1 MDCAVRQVTHLA
13 GEFYYVSLEPAEPLG
28 KIRPGQ
34 FVMIRVSSST
44 DPFLRRPMSVADFE
58 PDGSRFGLVVQVIGR
73 GTRFLSGLVE
83 NDRVDA
89 LGPYGGG
96 FEIPEN
102 AGQVY
107 IVAGGC
113 GVAPFIGLA
122 KEIKDSCDLTVFL
135 GARTAELLLYRG
147 YFEKLGARVLTAT
160 EDGSGGYGG
169 LVTHLLETDLQ
180 KEVAPEVVLTCGPAG
195 MMRAVAAIAT
205 GAGVRCYAS
214 LENRMACGF
223 GACLGCVTRAAG
235 EDRYVTVCKKGP
247 VFDVTEVE
255 I

>member
-1 MDCAVRQVTHLA
+1 MDCAVKEITRLA
-13 GEFYYVSLEPAEPLG
+13 GDFYHISLEPAEPLG
-28 KIRPGQ
+28 RIRPGQ

-44 DPFLRRPMSVADFE
+44 DPFLRRPMSVADAA
-58 PDGSRFGLVVQVIGR
+58 PDGSRFGLVVQVVGR

-89 LGPYGGG
+89 LGPYGGW
-96 FEIPEN
+96 FELPEG

-113 GVAPFIGLA
+113 GVAPFIGFA
-122 KEIKDSCDLTVFL
+122 GEIRDACDLTVFL
-135 GARTAELLLYRG
+135 GARTAEYLLYRD

-160 EDGSGGYGG
+160 EDGSEGYGG
-169 LVTHLLETDLQ
+169 LVTQLLETDLE
-180 KEVAPEVVLTCGPAG
+180 KEVAPDVILTCGPAG

-223 GACLGCVTRAAG
+223 GACLGCVTKAAG
-235 EDRYVTVCKKGP
+235 EDRYVTVCKRGP